1 MEKLE
6 LEVYSQAANAAV
18 VRAPGR
24 QFPGV
29 VVQGDT
35 LSILHSA
42 AGEIAERVRSGADE
56 ELAAEAAMLRDQLA
70 GLLAAY
76 ESAMDRHGLALPYS
90 RAV

>member
-6 LEVYSQAANAAV
+6 LEVYSQAPNAAV
-18 VRAPGR
+18 VRAPHR
-24 QFPGV
+24 RFPGV

-35 LSILHSA
+35 LSVLHASA
-42 AGEIAERVRSGADE
+42 AAVAEHVRDGADE
-56 ELAAEAAMLRDQLA
+56 DLTFEAAMLRDQLA

-76 ESAMDRHGLALPYS
+76 ESAMDDHGLALPYS